1 MADGSV
7 QSTDIWP
14 LPAFHFQVF
23 FLDVGLLGID
33 TAFQDVSGIGSQIET
48 EEYREGGS
56 DNFVYH
62 LPKSVKFSN
71 IVLKRGICSAS
82 SSLAV
87 WCDSLFNSQF
97 AEIETRDLSVL
108 LLDEKGFPV
117 RTWHFIGAYPVNWK
131 IDSFNSTKNEVAIE
145 EIEICYNHSF
155 RIL

>member
-14 LPAFHFQVF
+14 LPAFYFQVTF
-23 FLDVGLLGID
+23 MDED
-33 TAFQDVSGIGSQIET
+33 TAFQDVSGIGTQIET

-71 IVLKRGICSAS
+71 LVLKRGISSAS

-108 LLDEKGFPV
+108 LLDESGSAV

-145 EIEICYNHSF
+145 EIELCYNHSF

>member
-23 FLDVGLLGID
+23 FLDVGLTGVD
-33 TAFQDVSGIGSQIET
+33 SAFQDISGIGSQIET

-71 IVLKRGICSAS
+71 LVLKRGICSVS
-82 SSLAV
+82 SPLMLWCQDFFTEGFSSLT
-87 WCDSLFNSQF
+87 L
-97 AEIETRDLSVL
+97 RDLSIL
-108 LLDEKGFPV
+108 LLDEKGFAV

-145 EIEICYNHSF
+145 EIELCYNHSF